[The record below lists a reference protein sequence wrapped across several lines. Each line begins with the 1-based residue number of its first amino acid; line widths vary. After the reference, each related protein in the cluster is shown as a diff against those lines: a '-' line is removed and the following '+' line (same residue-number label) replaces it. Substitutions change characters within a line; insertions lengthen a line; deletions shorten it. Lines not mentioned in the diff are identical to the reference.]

1 MLCCNLFSETLNK
14 MGIEI
19 NPYNQ
24 CVANKEID
32 RKMRSHLVHGQSE
45 GLSHGF
51 RVSQEYFEV
60 DRVKVLRGA

>member
-1 MLCCNLFSETLNK
+1 